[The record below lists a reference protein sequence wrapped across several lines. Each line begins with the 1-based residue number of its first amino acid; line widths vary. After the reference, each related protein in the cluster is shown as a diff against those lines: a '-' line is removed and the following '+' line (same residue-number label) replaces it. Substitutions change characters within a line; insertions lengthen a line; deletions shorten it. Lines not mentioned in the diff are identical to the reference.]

1 MARADL
7 VREELERCGIE
18 YLVWLPDSETRSF
31 YDTIMKSPTIKL
43 VQVCHEEEAVGV
55 HAGLWLGGKRSA
67 VLIQNSGLL
76 HSLDALRAFTM
87 DMRIPTLLLVGYR
100 GYHGMLEG
108 KKPVDTAAVVLEP
121 VLDALGIKHYLFDT
135 DEEVENIGK
144 AYREALAEEKATAVL
159 IGREYD

>member
-18 YLVWLPDSETRSF
+18 YLAWLPDSETRSF
-31 YDTIMKSPTIKL
+31 YDTIMASPTIKL

-55 HAGLWLGGKRSA
+55 HAGLWLGGKQSA

-76 HSLDALRAFTM
+76 HALDALRAFSV

-100 GYHGMLEG
+100 GYRGMLEG
-108 KKPVDTAAVVLEP
+108 KKPVDTAALYLEP
-121 VLDALGIKHYLFDT
+121 ILDALGIKHYLLDT
-135 DEEVENIGK
+135 DEDVESIGR
-144 AYREALAEEKATAVL
+144 AYREALAGNGAVAVL
-159 IGREYD
+159 IGKEYN